1 MLISD
6 PDFLKLLPFL
16 APPLLLS
23 LTVHEFAHARMA
35 LAFGD
40 PTALRAGRVT
50 LNPLKHLDP
59 IGTIALFL
67 VGFGW
72 AKPVPVNPSLL
83 RPPGLGNVMVTAAGP
98 LSNLLMASVAGMIL
112 RVLYAVSGGEFTGL
126 QLMVES
132 VLMLTISINF
142 LLMIFNFIPLKPLDG
157 HHILGELLPAHMRT
171 GYAYWQAKYGSFVL
185 LILLFGPRFLTMM
198 SGKYVQGPISWL
210 LGKGLALAD
219 WLFIPY

>member
-1 MLISD
+1 MN

-50 LNPLKHLDP
+50 LNPFKHLDP
-59 IGTIALFL
+59 IGTVALFL

-72 AKPVPVNPSLL
+72 ARPVPVNPYNL

-98 LSNLLMASVAGMIL
+98 LSNLFLATLAGIIL
-112 RVLYAVSGGEFTGL
+112 RILVGRSGWQEGGLLSMIQTVLLITIGINMLLAV
-126 QLMVES
+126 
-132 VLMLTISINF
+132 
-142 LLMIFNFIPLKPLDG
+142 FNFIPLKPLDG
-157 HHILGELLPAHMRT
+157 HHILGEMLPGSMRS
-171 GYAYWQAKYGSFVL
+171 GYEMWQAKYGSFAL
-185 LILLFGPRFLTMM
+185 LVLLFGPRLLSMF
-198 SGKYVQGPISWL
+198 SGRYVQGPISWL
-210 LGKGLALAD
+210 LGKSQLLAD
-219 WLFIPY
+219 WLFIPH